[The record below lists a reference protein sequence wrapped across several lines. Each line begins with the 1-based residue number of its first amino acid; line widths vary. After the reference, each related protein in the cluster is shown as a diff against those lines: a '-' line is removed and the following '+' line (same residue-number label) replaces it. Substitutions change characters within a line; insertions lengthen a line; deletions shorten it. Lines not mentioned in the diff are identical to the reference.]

1 MSQPPVVDDPTE
13 SRIAGALRRLRAA
26 GLMTIRVHERR
37 RPRMVALVVFPVSE
51 RVAGRGSAAL
61 VFDVDHWA
69 AGPNLRGAYFD
80 YLGDRWTPP
89 ERLVRSVL
97 AILTETSRAP

>member
-1 MSQPPVVDDPTE
+1 MSQPPVVNDP
-13 SRIAGALRRLRAA
+13 AALRVASAVRRLRAA
-26 GLMTIRVHERR
+26 GLMAIRVHERR

-51 RVAGRGSAAL
+51 RAAGRGSAAL
-61 VFDVDHWA
+61 VFDADHWA

-89 ERLVRSVL
+89 ERLVRSVQ
-97 AILTETSRAP
+97 AILAEASRAP

>member
-1 MSQPPVVDDPTE
+1 MSQPPVVDDPAAPRVASTV
-13 SRIAGALRRLRAA
+13 RRLRAA
-26 GLMTIRVHERR
+26 GLMAIRVHERR

-51 RVAGRGSAAL
+51 RTAGRGSAAL

-69 AGPNLRGAYFD
+69 AGPNQRGAYFD

-89 ERLVRSVL
+89 DRLVRSVL
-97 AILTETSRAP
+97 AILTEASRAP